1 MAVIINGQVFSGS
14 NLQISGNKIIID
26 GKDVTPDAKVITVKV
41 DGNVNSIDIDCCESF
56 TMTGDAGKIKSTNGN
71 IDISGNVIGDVETTN
86 GNVGG
91 SVKTKNGNI
100 KHR

>member
-1 MAVIINGQVFSGS
+1 MT
-14 NLQISGNKIIID
+14 GNKIFID
-26 GKDVTPDAKVITVKV
+26 GEDATPDAKVITVKV
-41 DGNVNSIDIDCCESF
+41 EGNVDSIDIDCCDSF

-71 IDISGNVIGDVETTN
+71 IDISGNVSGDVETTN
-86 GNVGG
+86 GNVSCGSVGG